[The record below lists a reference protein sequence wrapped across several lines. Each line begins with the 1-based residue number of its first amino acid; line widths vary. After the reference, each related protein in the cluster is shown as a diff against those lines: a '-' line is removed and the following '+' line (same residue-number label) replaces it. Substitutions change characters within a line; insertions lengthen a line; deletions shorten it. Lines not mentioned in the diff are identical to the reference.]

1 MSGAIPHCCPVCNG
15 TGQVPYNFYESGPYQ
30 AGAFVVATENCR
42 SCNASG
48 IVWHEPDEEDEG

>member
-1 MSGAIPHCCPVCNG
+1 MHEVDAANRAGLAIESIALDEEEGA
-15 TGQVPYNFYESGPYQ
+15 YL

-48 IVWHEPDEEDEG
+48 IAWCESDEEDES